1 MEWFRHDCN
10 AHDDLK
16 IRKLLRNY
24 GECAYGAYWL
34 IVELLYQ
41 NGGSASADEIAD
53 TFSLMSSPN
62 MEQILAESG
71 LFQIGED
78 GTWSSN
84 RVKEEIDFQEERR
97 RKAIESGRIG
107 GQTRAINAGQTLRN
121 TQAPLKQPLSDPQA
135 LPSTLPNLTKQNKDN
150 TISDNPSIKRNIN
163 NTSSSAESSKNA
175 STSDEVPAAE
185 EPAFITLPS
194 NKGEEVPISE
204 KMVQVWKDAYPAVD
218 VKAEL
223 RKMKSW
229 CISNPKLRKTA
240 QGMKRFCDNWLS
252 KAQDRVGR
260 VPQQE
265 TIRGT
270 NIQMS
275 LVADGTRGR
284 LEPEVK
290 FD

>member
-1 MEWFRHDCN
+1 MEWFRHDYYAAN
-10 AHDDLK
+10 DIK

-24 GECAYGAYWL
+24 GECAYGAYWI

-41 NGGSASADEIAD
+41 QDGTASSEEINDA
-53 TFSLMSSPN
+53 FELMSSPG
-62 MEQILAESG
+62 MKEILANSG
-71 LFQIGED
+71 LFQISED
-78 GTWSSN
+78 GSWTSK
-84 RVKEEIDFQEERR
+84 RVNEEIEYLAESR
-97 RKAIESGRIG
+97 RKKSYAGKKGMASRWGSADNNVITDDNNVITPPNTPITHDNTIPNHTKPIE
-107 GQTRAINAGQTLRN
+107 
-121 TQAPLKQPLSDPQA
+121 
-135 LPSTLPNLTKQNKDN
+135 DN
-150 TISDNPSIKRNIN
+150 TISDNPSIKRDKK
-163 NTSSSAESSKNA
+163 NTCNLAESSKNA

-223 RKMKSW
+223 RRMKSW

-284 LEPEVK
+284 FEPEVK

>member
-1 MEWFRHDCN
+1 MEWFRHDAD
-10 AHDDLK
+10 AHDDIK
-16 IRKLLRNY
+16 IRKLLRKH
-24 GECAYGAYWL
+24 GPCAYGAFWL
-34 IVELLYQ
+34 IVELLYR
-41 NGGSASADEIAD
+41 NDGSASAQDIEDE
-53 TFSLMSSPN
+53 FEMMGLPGMK
-62 MEQILAESG
+62 EILADSG
-71 LFQIGED
+71 LFQISED
-78 GTWSSN
+78 GSWHSN
-84 RVKEEIDFQEERR
+84 RVDEEVSYWGERR
-97 RKAIESGRIG
+97 QKKVEAGRLGGLAKASNAKAMLGN
-107 GQTRAINAGQTLRN
+107 AIA
-121 TQAPLKQPLSDPQA
+121 K
-135 LPSTLPNLTKQNKDN
+135 PSTIQDITRQNKDN
-150 TISDNPSIKRNIN
+150 NISDNLSIKRNKK
-163 NTSSSAESSKNA
+163 NTCNLAESSKNA

-223 RKMKSW
+223 RRMKSW

>member
-1 MEWFRHDCN
+1 MIEWFRHDTDARN
-10 AHDDLK
+10 DIK
-16 IRKLLRNY
+16 IRKMLRDSDP
-24 GECAYGAYWL
+24 GALGAYWMCVEIL
-34 IVELLYQ
+34 YQSGGYSERDNLAEELSFYGMEGYLDVLVSHELLEEVGNNVLTSQRVLVEINYQ
-41 NGGSASADEIAD
+41 ETQRQKKVDAGRQGGLKTQAKQRSSNAQAMPSSAKALSSTRQDKTIQDNTESSSYKNNSRLIRNTDDSCKLAD
-53 TFSLMSSPN
+53 TH
-62 MEQILAESG
+62 
-71 LFQIGED
+71 
-78 GTWSSN
+78 
-84 RVKEEIDFQEERR
+84 
-97 RKAIESGRIG
+97 
-107 GQTRAINAGQTLRN
+107 
-121 TQAPLKQPLSDPQA
+121 
-135 LPSTLPNLTKQNKDN
+135 
-150 TISDNPSIKRNIN
+150 
-163 NTSSSAESSKNA
+163 KNA

-204 KMVQVWKDAYPAVD
+204 KMVQVWTEAYPAVD

-223 RKMKSW
+223 RRMKSW

>member
-1 MEWFRHDCN
+1 MEWFRHDLD

-16 IRKLLRNY
+16 VRKLLRQK
-24 GECAYGAYWL
+24 GFAALGAFWYL
-34 IVELLYQ
+34 IEILYAQ
-41 NGGSASADEIAD
+41 GGSLSEEDVTEELEIAGEPELKAALKD
-53 TFSLMSSPN
+53 
-62 MEQILAESG
+62 SG
-71 LFQIGED
+71 LFYFDTFGNWRSARVDHELEE
-78 GTWSSN
+78 SN
-84 RVKEEIDFQEERR
+84 ARVERFRRMGRTSAERR
-97 RKAIESGRIG
+97 LNTSSTQVEP
-107 GQTRAINAGQTLRN
+107 TLD
-121 TQAPLKQPLSDPQA
+121 AS
-135 LPSTLPNLTKQNKDN
+135 STHNRTNKQNKDN
-150 TISDNPSIKRNIN
+150 TISDNLSIKRNIN
-163 NTSSSAESSKNA
+163 NTSSSAESSENA